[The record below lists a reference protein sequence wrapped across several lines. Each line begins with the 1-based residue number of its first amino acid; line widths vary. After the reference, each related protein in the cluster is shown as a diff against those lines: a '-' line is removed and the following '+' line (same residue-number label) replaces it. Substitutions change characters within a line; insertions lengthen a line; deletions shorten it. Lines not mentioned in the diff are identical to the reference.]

1 MMTFE
6 NVTIEEI
13 KNLKAKEIKEL
24 AKSCGIKNW
33 WTKKKDELITELE
46 ELKEAGDEAAKLV
59 KEEDEREK
67 AAVAEYTKN
76 YRKYTA
82 RYNVD
87 EFLKK
92 WRAGEIVLD
101 SELDDIAKDIED
113 MIEHESEKDEID
125 RVLGEM
131 EETTPDLGK
140 IMKGWS
146 AEKKEAYD
154 THLYEDFVD
163 TSDLDIV
170 AEDAAAW
177 SEEYDKAHAPKEEE
191 PDLTR
196 FAPREPKR
204 GQLIEY
210 NGKSQNICAWAKE
223 LGISPNTL
231 YGRLYKLR
239 WPIEKALSR
248 KKK

>member
-1 MMTFE
+1 MA
-6 NVTIEEI
+6 
-13 KNLKAKEIKEL
+13 NLNEMKVKELKEL
-24 AKSCGIKNW
+24 AKQYGVKNW
-33 WTKKKDELITELE
+33 WKLPKAELIEDLE
-46 ELKEAGDEAAKLV
+46 ILMAASPEEQAAAAEAE
-59 KEEDEREK
+59 EREK
-67 AAVAEYTKN
+67 AAVDEYTKN

-92 WRAGEIVLD
+92 WRAGEIVLE
-101 SELDDIAKDIED
+101 SEMDEIAEDVKDAY
-113 MIEHESEKDEID
+113 EHESEKDEID

-131 EETTPDLGK
+131 EETTLDLGE
-140 IMKGWS
+140 IMNGWS

-154 THLYEDFVD
+154 MHLYEDFVD
-163 TSDLDIV
+163 TSDLDVV

-177 SEEYDKAHAPKEEE
+177 SEEYDKAHAPKEE
-191 PDLTR
+191 PDLTH